1 MKDGTFEYLR
11 HFPAGNK
18 RHLFIREEQK
28 TVSHETVQAY
38 YERWIPKQK
47 GRVRPHRLK
56 DYESQFTKHILP
68 TRIDGVVFGRIAL
81 STLTTDHIVKLQSA
95 LRVKG
100 QEDGSAYKANSINSF
115 IGGTLR
121 AMLKDARRS
130 GVLKANLFDR
140 DLFDPLP
147 QTDTEDSIDPY
158 TPEERELIIEGFRL
172 KRPQFFA
179 FVYHQFWT
187 GCRPSETCY
196 LRRRHVDLRYGWERI
211 EGSRVER
218 SEDGTKTVRSNR
230 QIQLSGHL
238 VDVLGDHLSF
248 NVSAEWIK
256 DAAADP
262 DDYVFTTPRGTPI
275 DENNFYK
282 REWLPMLRWLKIR
295 PRPFYNTRHTYAS
308 FMLSSGH
315 TAMFVSQQTGDSIK
329 TLQKN
334 YAKYLPDVDTRRNM
348 VELAIKESAE
358 QVRNRASEK
367 LAELF
372 NSEQNEKSPRKSK
385 GLKMER
391 VRRVE
396 LPTLCLASIRS
407 SQLSYTRMGFFL
419 QEA

>member
-1 MKDGTFEYLR
+1 MACKVKTHKKSRFLLFRLFWSGMRFWEGTKLVDTPENRKLAEAKATIISQEMKDGTFDYLR

-28 TVSHETVQAY
+28 TVSHETVEAY

-68 TRIDGVVFGRIAL
+68 TRIDGVVFGRIPL
-81 STLTTDHIVKLQSA
+81 STLTTDHIGKLQSA
-95 LRVKG
+95 LSAKS
-100 QEDGSAYKANSINSF
+100 QENGSAYKANSINSF

-130 GVLKANLFDR
+130 GALKANLFDR

-187 GCRPSETCY
+187 GCRPSETYY

-238 VDVLGDHLSF
+238 VDVLSDHLSF
-248 NVSAEWIK
+248 DVSAEWIK
-256 DAAADP
+256 PDAPGP
-262 DDYVFTTPRGTPI
+262 DDYVFTTPDAAHRSTRTIFINGNGCRCCAGRRSARGRSTTRATPMRASC
-275 DENNFYK
+275 F
-282 REWLPMLRWLKIR
+282 R
-295 PRPFYNTRHTYAS
+295 PDTTPC
-308 FMLSSGH
+308 
-315 TAMFVSQQTGDSIK
+315 FVSQQTGDSIK

-334 YAKYLPDVDTRRNM
+334 YAQVSTRRRHRGAIL
-348 VELAIKESAE
+348 VEAAIKESAE
-358 QVRNRASEK
+358 QCGIALRRN
-367 LAELF
+367 
-372 NSEQNEKSPRKSK
+372 
-385 GLKMER
+385 
-391 VRRVE
+391 
-396 LPTLCLASIRS
+396 
-407 SQLSYTRMGFFL
+407 
-419 QEA
+419 